1 MRRANPV
8 EPSEPTE
15 PVDPSSLFCLMHDK
29 LREGDIDP
37 RCIEGLLHADVKVI
51 LRIEVFRTFYGSADI
66 DADGGVSHTAHIDG
80 ELFLIDHIRIPV
92 NIFLSSS
99 TQDFRS
105 VS

>member
-1 MRRANPV
+1 
-8 EPSEPTE
+8 
-15 PVDPSSLFCLMHDK
+15 MHDK

-51 LRIEVFRTFYGSADI
+51 LRIEVFRTFYGSANI
-66 DADGGVSHTAHIDG
+66 DADGGVSHAAHIDG
-80 ELFLIDHIRIPV
+80 ELFLIDHIRI
-92 NIFLSSS
+92 LCEYLLRSS